1 MKVRWWVMLVLS
13 VGAEVWI
20 DQIKKIFEG
29 VSWIRSAD
37 GALQAVGGPTKIRG
51 SGD

>member
-1 MKVRWWVMLVLS
+1 MVGYVVLS

-20 DQIKKIFEG
+20 DQMKKIFEG